1 MPAFVRVATMIRS
14 NHYEAAFE
22 AYLRGRGVTVIPTDE
37 AKRSHLGDGTIKS
50 ADFIIVGPDTSKLVV
65 DVKGRKFP
73 SGSGDKPNTSWQNW
87 AEEED
92 VDALGRWAAE
102 LGDFRGVLAFAYQ
115 IQPPFAL
122 PPTTPDV
129 FTFRADVYLMR
140 GVDVTAYR
148 EHMRPRSKSW
158 KTVHLPADAFRRIVR
173 PFSEFLAPAG
183 SPKMAT

>member
-1 MPAFVRVATMIRS
+1 VIRS

-22 AYLRGRGVTVIPTDE
+22 AYLRGRGVAFVATDE
-37 AKRSHLGDGTIKS
+37 AKRSMLGDTAVKS
-50 ADFIIVGPDTSKLVV
+50 ADFIIVGPDTAKLVV

-73 SGSGDKPNTSWQNW
+73 SGAGDKANTTWQNW

-92 VDALGRWAAE
+92 IDALGRWAA
-102 LGDFRGVLAFAYQ
+102 GFGPDFRGVLAFAYQ

-122 PPTTPDV
+122 PPTTPDL
-129 FTFRADVYLMR
+129 FAFRADVYLLR
-140 GVDVTAYR
+140 GVEVSAYR

-173 PFSEFLAPAG
+173 PFSEFLVPAG
-183 SPKMAT
+183 GRQISPPRAREGT

>member
-1 MPAFVRVATMIRS
+1 MIRS

-22 AYLRGRGVTVIPTDE
+22 AYLRGRGVAFVATDE
-37 AKRSHLGDGTIKS
+37 AKRSVLGDSDVKS

-73 SGSGDKPNTSWQNW
+73 TGSGDKANTTWQNW

-92 VDALGRWAAE
+92 IDALGRWAAGFG
-102 LGDFRGVLAFAYQ
+102 GDFRGVLAFAYQ

-122 PPTTPDV
+122 PEHTPDL

-140 GVDVTAYR
+140 GVEVAAYR
-148 EHMRPRSKSW
+148 RHMRPRSKSW
-158 KTVHLPADAFRRIVR
+158 KTVHLPAEAFRRIVR
-173 PFSEFLAPAG
+173 PFSEFLMPVKKTAD
-183 SPKMAT
+183 